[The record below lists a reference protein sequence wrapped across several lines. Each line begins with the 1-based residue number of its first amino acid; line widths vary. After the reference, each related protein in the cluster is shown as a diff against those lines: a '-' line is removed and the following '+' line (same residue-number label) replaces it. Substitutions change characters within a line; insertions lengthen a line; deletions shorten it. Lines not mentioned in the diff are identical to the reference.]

1 MIPPRIKLFV
11 DLIAAADDLGR
22 GAVSIV
28 WHPV

>member
-1 MIPPRIKLFV
+1 MIPPRIRLFV
-11 DLIAAADDLGR
+11 DLIAAADLGR